1 MLRTDCKSWWSM
13 WVQKHVTC
21 CLQTQL
27 TITAKCIPIRTI
39 LHSWNS
45 ELYSLPL
52 EPWQVS
58 GSWYSEAQMAGL
70 FNEHS
75 WRSSFLPS
83 APAEYAN
90 WSCGVVQ
97 LDTQSLE
104 IIRLCSD
111 DTYCRLH
118 QPRQSR
124 QRTLARHRSAT
135 GLGRTGR
142 SYR

>member
-1 MLRTDCKSWWSM
+1 
-13 WVQKHVTC
+13 
-21 CLQTQL
+21 
-27 TITAKCIPIRTI
+27 
-39 LHSWNS
+39 
-45 ELYSLPL
+45 
-52 EPWQVS
+52 
-58 GSWYSEAQMAGL
+58 MAGL

-75 WRSSFLPS
+75 WRSPLLPS

-90 WSCGVVQ
+90 WSRGVVH

-104 IIRLCSD
+104 MIRLCSY

-124 QRTLARHRSAT
+124 RRTLARHRSAT
-135 GLGRTGR
+135 GLERTGR